1 MNIPEHDPVLR
12 IKFTPHD
19 VSDRPICYSEMYF
32 RGDGFS
38 YKAVVKR

>member
-1 MNIPEHDPVLR
+1 MPR
-12 IKFTPHD
+12 SGSSTSFTPHD
-19 VSDRPICYSEMYF
+19 VSDRPLLYADMYF